1 MRSVCLKCTSI
12 KIYALNSSTNICM
25 KKKIG
30 RKAYKSKMKKM
41 NPFNSKGCYMYVY
54 SQ

>member
-25 KKKIG
+25 KKNID
-30 RKAYKSKMKKM
+30 RMAYKSKMKKM
-41 NPFNSKGCYMYVY
+41 NPSNSKGCRIYVC